1 MASGN
6 AKDVARKV
14 RGLVGERLRGSRAFE
29 GTLRG
34 RVQRLE
40 EELEADRQLHRK
52 VAELS
57 DVVAELLVPIQ
68 DRDEAHVTEV
78 LARYRKTI

>member
-6 AKDVARKV
+6 AKDFARRV
-14 RGLVGERLRGSRAFE
+14 RGLVEDRVRGSKAYE
-29 GTLRG
+29 STLRA

-57 DVVAELLVPIQ
+57 DVVAELLIPIQ
-68 DRDEAHVTEV
+68 DRDDAKVNEV
-78 LARYRKTI
+78 LSRYRKTI

>member
-1 MASGN
+1 MVSARAEK

-14 RGLVGERLRGSRAFE
+14 RERVRAT
-29 GTLRG
+29 GVLDRSLRG

-52 VAELS
+52 IAELS
-57 DVVAELLVPIQ
+57 DVVAELLIPIQ
-68 DRDEAHVTEV
+68 DRDEQKVGQV
-78 LARYRKTI
+78 LAQYRKTI